1 MGTAMRF
8 HGAHKTPDMLQERR
22 PRVKGAA
29 PASMM
34 PVDVAVEFL
43 DNGRPTFLAEGFGGL
58 NSDDLRE
65 RRHVLLR

>member
-1 MGTAMRF
+1 
-8 HGAHKTPDMLQERR
+8 
-22 PRVKGAA
+22 
-29 PASMM
+29 MM